1 MIMGI
6 VEIDFIPI
14 ITMMSGESLRSTHD
28 VTFYAIRNTHYSIYY
43 TMSWLAIFLIG
54 LGILLLFI
62 EIFLLPGFG
71 AAGVPGLVLIGIGV
85 GVVWH
90 KFGWQIALMYAGGAV
105 VVTVPIAILGLWL
118 APRTKFGKSLILDTA
133 ENRAD
138 GFQAPPPGLV
148 ELVGKSGRA
157 ITPLRPSGAALING
171 RRVDVVT
178 LGEFIETETEVEV
191 LAVEGNRVV
200 VRSL

>member
-62 EIFLLPGFG
+62 
-71 AAGVPGLVLIGIGV
+71 
-85 GVVWH
+85 
-90 KFGWQIALMYAGGAV
+90 